1 MSAVELLD
9 APRRTICRSCH
20 GGCGVLVEVSGGRIT
35 GLRGDPDNPNNRG
48 YLCDKGRAAVELLY
62 APDRLTR
69 PLRRVGPRGSGAFEP
84 IAWDEALD
92 LVARRVRA
100 HAQVRGPESVA
111 LAQGTDRNYQEWV
124 FRLANA
130 LGTPNVLGPAHV
142 CFYPKIMAAVFTLGD
157 MVFADYESTPGC
169 IVLWGS
175 DKPACNSDGVIG
187 VRLREALRRGSE
199 LIVIDPRRT
208 ALARRA
214 RHFLQV
220 RPGSDAALALA
231 FLNVVVEERL
241 YDADFVREF
250 TTGFE
255 ELREHVRPFTPEWA
269 APLTWLGAGDI
280 RAAARTYARARGA
293 ALELGTGVEQN
304 RNGFHCAR
312 AAYLLSALCGNLDR
326 PGGDAIWEPS
336 GLVGRRE
343 FPGSELLGEEQKRKR
358 LGGSTFRL
366 LSAAGWVAPGP
377 LWDAALDG
385 RVQALLVFGSNL
397 LVAYADS
404 GHVRRALDALD
415 LLVVADLFLTPTA
428 RLADVVLPASSW
440 LERDQVVEF
449 NSFLAARSAQAR
461 LGECR
466 SDEQIVLEL
475 AMRLGLEA
483 HFWPSLRLA
492 LDHKLA
498 PLGLDWER
506 FVERRYVA
514 LRHTPFKYR
523 ARGFRTRSGKVSL
536 RAEGLRALGYE
547 PLPVFRPV
555 EGDGAPDGEAGYVL
569 TSHHSAHY
577 FNSEFRSLTALRRRE
592 PDPLA
597 ELHPAAAER
606 EGLRDGEW
614 VRVEAHGDS
623 ARFRVRRS
631 AALDPRVVCVSASWW
646 YPEFAGEEAW
656 RRSNLNLLT
665 REEGAGEELG
675 SSNLRGI
682 ACRLS
687 KEA

>member
-1 MSAVELLD
+1 MTAVELLD

-20 GGCGVLVEVSGGRIT
+20 GGCGVLVDVADGRIT
-35 GLRGDPDNPNNRG
+35 GLRGDPANPNNLG
-48 YLCDKGRAAVELLY
+48 FLCAKGRAAVELLY

-69 PLRRVGPRGSGAFEP
+69 PLRRVGSRGSGAFEP

-92 LVARRVRA
+92 LVTRRVRA
-100 HAQVRGPESVA
+100 HVDTRGAESVA

-142 CFYPKIMAAVFTLGD
+142 CFYPKIMAAIFTLGD
-157 MVFADYESTPGC
+157 MAFADYESTPAC

-175 DKPACNSDGVIG
+175 DKPVCNSDGVIG
-187 VRLREALRRGSE
+187 VRLRDALRRGSE

-208 ALARRA
+208 PLARRA

-241 YDADFVREF
+241 YDADFVRDF
-250 TTGFE
+250 TAGFE

-269 APLTWLGAGDI
+269 APLTWVSATAI
-280 RAAARTYARARGA
+280 REAARFYARAQGA

-304 RNGFHCAR
+304 RDGFHCAR

-336 GLVGRRE
+336 GIVGRRE
-343 FPGSELLGEEQKRKR
+343 FPRSELLGEEQKPKR
-358 LGGSTFRL
+358 LGGSSFRL
-366 LSAAGWVAPGP
+366 LSAAGWVHPGS
-377 LWDAALDG
+377 LWDAAQGG

-404 GHVRRALDALD
+404 ERVRRALEALD
-415 LLVVADLFLTPTA
+415 LLVVSDLFLTPTA

-449 NSFLAARSAQAR
+449 NSFLAARTAQAR
-461 LGECR
+461 VGECR
-466 SDEQIVLEL
+466 SDEEIILGL
-475 AMRLGLEA
+475 AARLGLEA
-483 HFWPSLRLA
+483 HFWASLREA

-498 PLGLDWER
+498 PLGLDWPG
-506 FVERRYVA
+506 FVA
-514 LRHTPFKYR
+514 RHYLAGRHESFKYR
-523 ARGFRTRSGKVSL
+523 QRGFRTRSGKVNL
-536 RAEGLRALGYE
+536 CAAGLRAMGYE

-555 EGDGAPDGEAGYVL
+555 DSDDRSPDAGTYVL

-577 FNSEFRSLTALRRRE
+577 FNSEFRSLPGLRRRE
-592 PDPLA
+592 PDPLV
-597 ELHPAAAER
+597 ELHAQAAAR
-606 EGLRDGEW
+606 LGVRDGDW
-614 VRVEAHGDS
+614 VSVEAHGGK
-623 ARFRVRRS
+623 ARFRVRLS
-631 AALDPRVVCVSASWW
+631 DALDPRVVCVAASWW
-646 YPEFAGEEAW
+646 YPELASDEAW

-665 REEGAGEELG
+665 REENAGDELG
-675 SSNLRGI
+675 SSNLRGF